1 MEKFSSADIR
11 NLALIGGPATGKTTL
26 TEALL
31 FKSGAIARM
40 GSVGDGTTV
49 TDFGENE
56 KAKQHS
62 LRLGLVHTTHKGN
75 WINVLDAPGYPDFV
89 GEAASALAAAEVAV
103 LVVHAAQGIT
113 FPSHKIWDLAARNE
127 RVRCV
132 VVTNLD
138 HGDGEWSDLVTNL
151 SESLGA
157 RCLSLSVPDQ
167 LGAGFGAVQAV
178 PLGGRGESALA
189 RERDALVEAI
199 VEVDEDAMVAFL
211 EADTSPE
218 PAVAANLLK
227 RSMLSGDVVPVFAV
241 HAEKD
246 LGVDVLLDTICAAFP
261 SPLDGPFFHDVND
274 EPVEPVG
281 EGASA
286 FVFKTIVDNFV
297 GKLCLLRVVT
307 GSIAP
312 GDSLVHSQSGK
323 PVKLGHL
330 EVLQGKEHKAAHGLF
345 AGDIAAVT
353 KIEELE
359 TNDSLHAADTPHV
372 FRKLVVPKPM
382 AVRAIQP
389 VNHADELKLATA
401 LRRASSESPSFS
413 YERNEDT
420 HELLVHGTSLMQI
433 EMELKR
439 IKDRAGIEVA
449 MSVPRVALKETINA
463 PADGHHRHKKQTG
476 GRGQFA
482 EVFLSIEPGERGS
495 GLEFVDATVGGS
507 VPRQFVPA
515 VEKGV
520 REMMQTGIVAGYPVV
535 DVIVKLK
542 DGKFHDVDS
551 DEASFKRAGA
561 RAFKDAF
568 TKARPALLEP
578 VLDVQVAVPSRFM
591 GAITSDMTTRRGHIS
606 GMDSL
611 GDVQLINAHVP
622 QLEVL
627 TYPTV
632 LHSLTSGEGSFSAEF
647 HDYGTVPANVQ
658 KKLMAEYN
666 PVDDDE

>member
-1 MEKFSSADIR
+1 MDKFKSADIR

-26 TEALL
+26 TEGLL
-31 FKSGAIARM
+31 FKSGAIKRM
-40 GSVGDGTTV
+40 GSVVDGTTV

-56 KAKQHS
+56 RAKQHS
-62 LRLGLVHTTHKGN
+62 LRLGVVHTTHGGAWLN
-75 WINVLDAPGYPDFV
+75 LLDAPGYPDFV

-103 LVVHAAQGIT
+103 LVVHAGQGVT
-113 FPSHKIWDLAARNE
+113 FPSHKIWELAGNNE
-127 RVRCV
+127 CARCV
-132 VVTNLD
+132 VVTNID
-138 HGDGEWSDLVTNL
+138 HGDGDFGDFVTQL

-157 RCLSLSVPDQ
+157 RCLPMSVPDSM
-167 LGAGFGAVQAV
+167 GAGFSAVSTV
-178 PLGGRGESALA
+178 PLGGSGDHPLA
-189 RERDALVEAI
+189 AERDALVEAV
-199 VEVDEDAMVAFL
+199 VEADEEAMLAFL
-211 EADTSPE
+211 EQDVSPE
-218 PAVAANLLK
+218 PEVAARLLR
-227 RSMLSGDVVPVFAV
+227 RSMIAGDVVPVFAV

-246 LGVDVLLDTICAAFP
+246 LGLDALLDAVAAAFP
-261 SPLDGPFFHDVND
+261 SPLDGPFFHDVD
-274 EPVEPVG
+274 DQPVDPSAPE
-281 EGASA
+281 ASA

-312 GDSLVHSQSGK
+312 GDSLVHARSGK
-323 PVKLGHL
+323 AVKLGHL

-345 AGDIAAVT
+345 AGDISAVT
-353 KIEELE
+353 KIDELE
-359 TNDSLHAADTPHV
+359 TNDSLHAAGAPRVYRD
-372 FRKLVVPKPM
+372 LVVPKPM
-382 AVRAIQP
+382 AARAIRP
-389 VNHADELKLATA
+389 VNHADELKLSTA

-420 HELLVHGTSLMQI
+420 HELVVHGTSLMQI

-439 IKDRAGIEVA
+439 IKDRAGIEVEV
-449 MSVPRVALKETINA
+449 SVPRVALKETIGSA
-463 PADGHHRHKKQTG
+463 ADGHHRHKKQTG

-482 EVFLSIEPGERGS
+482 EVFLSVEPGERGS
-495 GLEFVDATVGGS
+495 GLEFIDATVGGS
-507 VPRQFVPA
+507 VPKQYVPA

-520 REMMQTGIVAGYPVV
+520 REVMQTGIVAGYPVV
-535 DVIVKLK
+535 DVIVRLK
-542 DGKFHDVDS
+542 DGKYHDVDS
-551 DEASFKRAGA
+551 DEASFKKAGG

-568 TKARPALLEP
+568 TKAHPVLLEP

-606 GMDSL
+606 GMDAV

-647 HDYGTVPANVQ
+647 HDYGTVPGQVQ
-658 KKLMAEYN
+658 QKLMAEYK
-666 PVDDDE
+666 PADDDD